1 VNFDTKVTFKGIVYL
16 HRNLRM
22 ILYIN
27 KKIVVE
33 MIVYLLITGGLHMI
47 NADKVIS
54 EAVDWIKGIV
64 KEAGA
69 KGVIFGL
76 SGGID
81 SAVVAALC
89 KKAFPEN
96 SMGVIMPCYSDPKD
110 EEHAHL
116 VAEALQLDI
125 KTVVLNDAFDA
136 MKAVLGVQES
146 DPRLAVANIK
156 SRLRMITLYYN
167 AGVKNY
173 LVAGTGNRAELTI
186 GYFTKYGDGGV
197 DFMPLTSFVKKE
209 VVELAQKLGIPEIVI
224 TKPPTAGLWEN
235 QTDEEEMGMSYAELD
250 SYILTGNAEERIKNK
265 IEGMN
270 RRSEHKRRPAPRF
283 VPTEKGNI

>member
-1 VNFDTKVTFKGIVYL
+1 
-16 HRNLRM
+16 
-22 ILYIN
+22 
-27 KKIVVE
+27 
-33 MIVYLLITGGLHMI
+33 MI
-47 NADKVIS
+47 NADKVIN
-54 EAVDWIKGIV
+54 EAVDWIRGIV

-89 KKAFPEN
+89 KKAFPET
-96 SMGVIMPCYSDPKD
+96 SLGVIMPCYSNPVD

-116 VAEALQLDI
+116 VADALQLET

-167 AGVKNY
+167 AGVKGY
-173 LVAGTGNRAELTI
+173 LVAGTGNRSELTI

-197 DFMPLTSFVKKE
+197 DIMPLTSFVKKE
-209 VVELAQKLGIPEIVI
+209 VVELAQKLGIPKIVI

-235 QTDEEEMGMSYAELD
+235 QTDEEEMGMSYTELD
-250 SYILTGNAEERIKNK
+250 NYILTGDAEERVKNK
-265 IEGMN
+265 IDSMY
-270 RRSEHKRRPAPRF
+270 RRSEHKRKPAPRF

>member
-1 VNFDTKVTFKGIVYL
+1 MKNV
-16 HRNLRM
+16 
-22 ILYIN
+22 
-27 KKIVVE
+27 
-33 MIVYLLITGGLHMI
+33 
-47 NADKVIS
+47 DKVID
-54 EAVDWIKGIV
+54 EAVDWIKSTVG
-64 KEAGA
+64 EAGV
-69 KGVIFGL
+69 KGVVFGL

-89 KKAFPEN
+89 RKAFPEN
-96 SMGVIMPCYSDPKD
+96 SLGVIMPCYSNPID

-116 VAEALQLDI
+116 VAEALQLET

-173 LVAGTGNRAELTI
+173 LVAGTGNRSELTI

-197 DFMPLTSFVKKE
+197 DFLPLTSFVKKE
-209 VVELAQKLGIPEIVI
+209 VIELAYKLGIPEIVI

-235 QTDEEEMGMSYAELD
+235 QTDEQEMGMSYEELD
-250 SYILTGNAEERIKNK
+250 NYLLTGNASERIKSK
-265 IEGMN
+265 VDGMHQ
-270 RRSEHKRRPAPRF
+270 RSTHKRVSLPQF
-283 VPTEKGNI
+283 VPTEKRK

>member
-1 VNFDTKVTFKGIVYL
+1 
-16 HRNLRM
+16 
-22 ILYIN
+22 
-27 KKIVVE
+27 
-33 MIVYLLITGGLHMI
+33 MI
-47 NADKVIS
+47 NADKAVN

-64 KEAGA
+64 EEAGA

-89 KKAFPEN
+89 KKAFPGN
-96 SMGVIMPCYSDPKD
+96 SMGVIMPCYSNPID
-110 EEHAHL
+110 EEHAYL
-116 VAEALQLDI
+116 VAEALQLDT
-125 KTVVLNDAFDA
+125 KKVVLNDAFDA
-136 MKAVLGVQES
+136 MKNVLGVQES

-173 LVAGTGNRAELTI
+173 LVAGTGNRSELTI

-209 VVELAQKLGIPEIVI
+209 VVELAQKLGIPEIII

-235 QTDEEEMGMSYAELD
+235 QTDEAEMGMSYAELD
-250 SYILTGNAEERIKNK
+250 NYILTGSAEERIKNK

-270 RRSEHKRRPAPRF
+270 KRSEHKRRPAPRF